1 MGENSA
7 LPGGV
12 TERFVKFVKHAFPI
26 EEISSLLTSHKIIK
40 FEKESDHYESCYLP
54 ARIN

>member
-12 TERFVKFVKHAFPI
+12 TEGFVKFVKHAFPI
-26 EEISSLLTSHKIIK
+26 EEISSLLTSLKIIK
-40 FEKESDHYESCYLP
+40 YEKESDHYGNCYLP